1 MTYSMGHT
9 VPGDIDALRQQIEE
23 LKGRVAE
30 LETSEAALREE
41 NQRLSE
47 LLQGFSEQ
55 ELKFREALLASN
67 EETRT
72 LNTEL
77 EKRVEERTAD
87 LRRSNEDLQQ
97 FAYVSSHDLQEPL
110 RTIIS
115 YTQLL
120 EHRYSKGLDADAR
133 EFMSYIVDAAQR
145 MSVLIH
151 DLLSYSRVVNVES
164 LPLRPVSIT
173 GVVEAARL
181 NLLKA
186 IDESA
191 ASLTYDDLP
200 NVLGDET
207 RLGQLFQ
214 NLIGN
219 AIKYRGPDPP
229 KIHIS
234 AEDRGDEWL
243 FSVSD
248 NGIGIDPAY
257 HERVFGLFKRLHG
270 RDVPGTGLGLAICRK
285 IAEKHHGK
293 IWVESEL
300 GKGSVFRFTLPA

>member
-1 MTYSMGHT
+1 MG
-9 VPGDIDALRQQIEE
+9 PSLNGEFDALRQQVER
-23 LKGRVAE
+23 LKERVAE
-30 LETSEAALREE
+30 LERSEAALLEE
-41 NQRLSE
+41 NQRLAE
-47 LLQGFSEQ
+47 LLQGFTEQ

-67 EETRT
+67 EEIRT

-77 EKRVEERTAD
+77 EKRVDERTAD

-120 EHRYSKGLDADAR
+120 EHRYNQHLDDDAR
-133 EFMSYIVDAAQR
+133 EFMAYVVEAAQR
-145 MSVLIH
+145 MSVLIN
-151 DLLSYSRVVNVES
+151 DLLSYSRVVNVEN
-164 LPLRPVSIT
+164 LPLRPVSIP
-173 GVVEAARL
+173 GVVEAVRL

-186 IDESA
+186 IDESK
-191 ASLTYDDLP
+191 ASVEYDGLP
-200 NVLGDET
+200 TVLGDET
-207 RLGQLFQ
+207 RLVQLFQ

-219 AIKYRGPDPP
+219 AIKYRGQAPP
-229 KIHIS
+229 AIHIS
-234 AEDRGDEWL
+234 AEDQGDEWL

-285 IAEKHHGK
+285 IVEKHHGK